1 MASCCLLPYWSNA
14 HTDTLVADNLEP
26 GREHDIMPRRL
37 WKALKDEAIALIT
50 GALYDQTGTL
60 ATGLILAGLLLC
72 VAGFLTLL
80 IPQHR
85 R

>member
-50 GALYDQTGTL
+50 CPLLKAGAMQSG
-60 ATGLILAGLLLC
+60 
-72 VAGFLTLL
+72 
-80 IPQHR
+80 R
-85 R
+85 